1 MDIFKLALTLFLI
14 TNPIGNA
21 PAILS
26 LVKDFEFSRQKR
38 IIMRE
43 GFIALLLALFF
54 QYFGEPFLKSLQ
66 IQDYALMLSGG
77 IIILLTS
84 LGMIFS
90 EGGDSESPVEK
101 TEPFI
106 VPIATPL
113 LSGSGLFS
121 LIMISSK
128 LLDNNLM
135 LSSAILLAW
144 VGILAVLYISPYLL
158 QRLGKYGLSAL
169 EQIMGLLLVF
179 MATELILKGSAKFI
193 KTLNLFG

>member
-1 MDIFKLALTLFLI
+1 MSIFKLALTYFLI

-26 LVKDFEFSRQKR
+26 LVKDFDFYKQKR

-43 GFIALLLALFF
+43 GIIALFLALFF
-54 QYFGEPFLKSLQ
+54 QFFGDLFLGSLQ
-66 IQDYALMLSGG
+66 IQDYALTISGG
-77 IIILLTS
+77 IILLITS

-90 EGGDSESPVEK
+90 KPASEEQGQEK
-101 TEPFI
+101 QEPFI

-121 LIMISSK
+121 YIMVTSR
-128 LLDNNLM
+128 LEENNLKI
-135 LSSAILLAW
+135 SGAILIAW
-144 VGILAVLYISPYLL
+144 VGVLAVLYICPYLMR
-158 QRLGKYGLSAL
+158 RLGKSGLAAL
-169 EQIMGLLLVF
+169 EQIMGLLIAL
-179 MATELILKGSAKFI
+179 MATELLLKGSAKFI

>member
-1 MDIFKLALTLFLI
+1 MDIYSLALTFFLI

-26 LVKDFEFSRQKR
+26 LVKDFEFSRQKQ

-43 GFIALLLALFF
+43 GIIALLLALFF
-54 QYFGEPFLKSLQ
+54 QYFGKPFLNSLQ
-66 IQDYALMLSGG
+66 IEDYALMLSGG
-77 IIILLTS
+77 IIILITS

-90 EGGDSESPVEK
+90 DGEESKSSTEK

-121 LIMISSK
+121 LIMVKSK
-128 LLDNNLM
+128 LLDDNLM
-135 LSSAILLAW
+135 VSLSILVAW
-144 VGILAVLYISPYLL
+144 VGILAVLYVSPYLIK
-158 QRLGKYGLSAL
+158 RLGKYGLSAL